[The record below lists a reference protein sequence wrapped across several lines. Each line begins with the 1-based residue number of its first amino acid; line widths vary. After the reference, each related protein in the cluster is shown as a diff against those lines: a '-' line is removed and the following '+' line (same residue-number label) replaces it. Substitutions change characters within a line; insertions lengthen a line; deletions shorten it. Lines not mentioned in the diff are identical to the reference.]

1 MSAGRWLE
9 LRAQRA
15 DPGSSCDANAANAED
30 DGLLADAL
38 VALGGRAVEERGG
51 WLVTHLPE
59 PAEGDPDAFCTG
71 VAVRLEQMVGGRIA
85 IAHSWCDAQDWA
97 ETWKRGLAPR
107 QITPRLWVTP
117 SWDEAGLRARV
128 GSEARVVV
136 VDPGM
141 AFGTAEHG
149 TTRGALRLL
158 DRALAPG
165 ARVLDVGA
173 GSAILAV
180 AAALLGAE
188 RVTALEGDPVAG
200 EYAHENI
207 ARNGVDARVDWVEA
221 WADADLLRAL
231 GPADGVLAN
240 IESGVL
246 RRLLPGLYGALR
258 PGGWLILSGL
268 LGEEW
273 DDFARDVVHAGFALV
288 DVDADGDWRSGW
300 FVRAGA

>member
-1 MSAGRWLE
+1 LSDPGGRWLE
-9 LRAQRA
+9 LRARA
-15 DPGSSCDANAANAED
+15 ATPSAAGPEQDAAE
-30 DGLLADAL
+30 LADAL
-38 VALGGRAVEERGG
+38 VQLGGRAVEERDG

-59 PAEGDPDAFCTG
+59 PADAAAF
-71 VAVRLEQMVGGRIA
+71 VAEAGPRLSERLGAPVTVAFEWRA
-85 IAHSWCDAQDWA
+85 AEDWA

-107 QITPRLWVTP
+107 RLTPRLWVTP
-117 SWDEAGLRARV
+117 SWHAAPSGPGEV
-128 GSEARVVV
+128 VVV

-158 DRALAPG
+158 DQVVTG
-165 ARVLDVGA
+165 GERVLDVGA

-180 AAALLGAE
+180 AAALLGAAD
-188 RVTALEGDPVAG
+188 VVAIEGDEVAS

-207 ARNGVDARVDWVEA
+207 ERNGVAERVRWIEG
-221 WADADLLRAL
+221 WADPVMLRHL

-246 RRLLPGLYGALR
+246 RRLLPGLWDALR

-268 LGEEW
+268 PAEEW
-273 DDFARDVVHAGFALV
+273 EGFAHDVVHAGFALKAV
-288 DVDADGDWRSGW
+288 DEDSGWRSGR
-300 FVRAGA
+300 FRRPTTPSGSPA

>member
-1 MSAGRWLE
+1 MSSGRWLE

-15 DPGSSCDANAANAED
+15 PGSREENADD
-30 DGLLADAL
+30 DGELAEAL

-51 WLVTHLPE
+51 WLVTHLLE
-59 PAEGDPDAFCTG
+59 PSDPDRFRADAG
-71 VAVRLEQMVGGRIA
+71 ARLTEWIGTPVTVEF
-85 IAHSWCDAQDWA
+85 SWCDPEDWA
-97 ETWKRGLAPR
+97 EAWKRGLAPR

-117 SWDEAGLRARV
+117 SWDEAELRARV
-128 GSEARVVV
+128 GPEAHVVV

-188 RVTALEGDPVAG
+188 RVTAVEGDPVAG
-200 EYAHENI
+200 EYARENI
-207 ARNGVDARVDWVEA
+207 ARNGVAERVSWVEA
-221 WADADLLRAL
+221 WADPDLLRAL

-246 RRLLPGLYGALR
+246 RRLLPGLRGALR

-273 DDFARDVVHAGFALV
+273 DGFAHDVVHSGFTLV
-288 DVDADGDWRSGW
+288 EADADGDWRSGW
-300 FVRAGA
+300 FVRSDG